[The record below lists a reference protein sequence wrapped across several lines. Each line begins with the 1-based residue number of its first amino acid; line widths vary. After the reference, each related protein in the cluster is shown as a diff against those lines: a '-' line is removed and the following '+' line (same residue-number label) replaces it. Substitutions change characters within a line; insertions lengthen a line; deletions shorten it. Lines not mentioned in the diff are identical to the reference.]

1 MNRGPTKVS
10 KLIKKL
16 KNITVA
22 NPLLVALSA
31 CDKRW
36 FGFLLILQM
45 QFGVGRAG
53 YRCVLF
59 GENDWRNP
67 GAPPEPCGAIG
78 GPLVGPPPTD
88 QTETL

>member
-16 KNITVA
+16 KKITVA

-59 GENDWRNP
+59 GGNRL
-67 GAPPEPCGAIG
+67 AQSRSAPEPCGAIG

-88 QTETL
+88 QTGTL